1 MSQGPQFLD
10 RLVDVSALVGLEDMA
25 TLAGS
30 RQAFFPR
37 GLGPK
42 WNSKRRQVSMHM

>member
-1 MSQGPQFLD
+1 MSEFLTSLDPTFFQGPQFLD

-42 WNSKRRQVSMHM
+42 